1 MAMDNDDLFVREV
14 DEELRQDRLK
24 AIWTRFGPLLI
35 GLAVLVVAAAAA
47 WQGWTYYSEKQANA
61 AGDRFLAAID
71 LAREGK
77 TSEAAAALGEL
88 EKTGAGD
95 YPMLARL
102 RAAQI
107 LEATDPA
114 AAARA
119 FDAVAA
125 DSAVPE
131 ALRDI
136 AQLRAAYLMVDTGSY
151 DDVANRAELLSADGN
166 ALRYSAREALGLAA
180 WKAGRTDDALRLF
193 EGIAADTN
201 APLGILQRAQVMLSL
216 LHGDAADSAPAGN

>member
-35 GLAVLVVAAAAA
+35 GLAVLVVVAAAA
-47 WQGWTYYSEKQANA
+47 WQGWVYYTEKQANA

-77 TSEAAAALGEL
+77 TAEATAALGEL
-88 EKTGAGD
+88 EKTGTGD
-95 YPMLARL
+95 YPVLARL

-107 LEATDPA
+107 LETTDPA
-114 AAARA
+114 AAAKA

-125 DSAVPE
+125 DTSVPE
-131 ALRDI
+131 ALRNI
-136 AQLRAAYLMVDTGSY
+136 AQLRAAYLMVDIGSY

-180 WKAGRTDDALRLF
+180 WKAGANEEALKWFQAIADDADSSG
-193 EGIAADTN
+193 GIRSRAA
-201 APLGILQRAQVMLSL
+201 VMLDL
-216 LHGDAADSAPAGN
+216 LAGKGVKQSG